1 MAAFIA
7 ELVRGSIGAGGHV
20 QGGAATALGLSRGL
34 TLRLVVIPQALRL
47 LVPPLTNQYLHLLKA
62 SSLATIIRY
71 PDLINVFTGPAL
83 NQTGR
88 AIEIVLMTMAVC
100 AARSPGRFA
109 GTASSRSDEHT
120 SELTSLMPI
129 SYAVF

>member
-62 SSLATIIRY
+62 SSLATIIGY
-71 PDLINVFTGPAL
+71 PDLITVFTGTAL
-83 NQTGR
+83 NQTGP
-88 AIEIVLMTMAVC
+88 ALEHVLTTMAVC
-100 AARSPGRFA
+100 PASHTGRCHGPAPTPGRRPPHRPNTPPT
-109 GTASSRSDEHT
+109 GK
-120 SELTSLMPI
+120 
-129 SYAVF
+129 